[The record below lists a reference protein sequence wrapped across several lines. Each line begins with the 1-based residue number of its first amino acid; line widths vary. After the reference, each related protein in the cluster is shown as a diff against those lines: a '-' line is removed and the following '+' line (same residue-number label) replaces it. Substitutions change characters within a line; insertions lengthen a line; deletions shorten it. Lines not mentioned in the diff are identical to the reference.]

1 MATIKIKNL
10 IKDFKKV
17 RALDNVS
24 LEIEDGEFFC
34 ILGPPGAGKTTLLRT
49 IVGLEKQTSG
59 EIVIGGELMNEL
71 HPSKRDIAMIFQ
83 NLALYPDKTVFEN
96 IAFPLKQQDVP
107 EEEIKTRVEKVAKQL
122 KIDWLL
128 EKIPSTLSGGERQR
142 VAIGRAIVRQPKV
155 YLMDEP
161 LSNLDALLRLEMR
174 VSLKELQ
181 TTLKETFVYVTHDQ
195 VEALS
200 MGDRIALMKEGVIQQ
215 VDTPETVYRYP
226 KNKFVATIL
235 GNPPM
240 NFLEAELDRS
250 GRKTVAKHEIFT
262 VSAESEGIAEK
273 LKEYSAKKVYIGI
286 RPEDIMIHKEKPG
299 ENSIPAKV
307 YVYEPLGNETVV
319 DVSIGEDVIKVIT
332 DPDFMGQSD
341 EDIWL
346 TLNTA
351 KMHFYRYE
359 SEDIL
364 YHVSDEDKI
373 SVGKAAENK

>member
-1 MATIKIKNL
+1 MATIEIKNL

-240 NFLEAELDRS
+240 NFLQAELDRS
-250 GRKTVAKHEIFT
+250 GRKTVAKHERFT

-332 DPDFMGQSD
+332 DPDFVGQSD